1 MSKPGYMKQLLSVF
15 VLILLTGQAFS
26 QVKNPVKWTF
36 AAKKIDPVTY
46 EINLTAT
53 LDAGWHIY
61 SQTTPDGGPSAT
73 VITFTQN
80 PLITL
85 DGGVKEVGKLE
96 QKFEELF
103 GVDVKQFS
111 NKVVFVQTVKLK
123 AKAKTAVNGTV
134 EFMSCNNK
142 ECLPPSSQK
151 FSVSL
156 Q

>member
-1 MSKPGYMKQLLSVF
+1 MKQLVTLFLF
-15 VLILLTGQAFS
+15 VIITGQAFS

-36 AAKKIDPVTY
+36 ASKKIDQVSY
-46 EINLTAT
+46 EISLTAT
-53 LDAGWHIY
+53 LEPGWHVY

-73 VITFTQN
+73 VISFTQN
-80 PLITL
+80 PLIVL
-85 DGGVKEVGKLE
+85 DGPVKEVGKLE
-96 QKFEELF
+96 QKYEELF

-111 NKVVFVQTVKLK
+111 GKVVFVQTVKLK

>member
-36 AAKKIDPVTY
+36 AAKKIDQVTY

-73 VITFTQN
+73 VISFTQN

-151 FSVSL
+151 FSVSI

>member
-1 MSKPGYMKQLLSVF
+1 MSKPGYMKQFLSVF

-36 AAKKIDPVTY
+36 AAKNIDPVTY

-151 FSVSL
+151 FSVSI